1 MTNPQ
6 NRANLITETDLAE
19 RLQVS
24 KKLLQKMRYEG
35 NGPRYVKI
43 GRLVRYQI
51 KDVEAYLNDATLSFT
66 KEGITQDLKS

>member
-1 MTNPQ
+1 MTESQQPTI
-6 NRANLITETDLAE
+6 LITETELAE

-43 GRLVRYQI
+43 GRLVRYRI
-51 KDVEAYLNDATLSFT
+51 KDIEAYLNASTLTFT
-66 KEGITQDLKS
+66 REEA

>member
-6 NRANLITETDLAE
+6 NHPKLITETDLAK

-51 KDVEAYLNDATLSFT
+51 KDVEAYLNESTLSFT
-66 KEGITQDLKS
+66 KEGTLELDS

>member
-1 MTNPQ
+1 MTDPQ
-6 NRANLITETDLAE
+6 NTEKLITETDLAK

-43 GRLVRYQI
+43 GRLVRYQV
-51 KDVEAYLNDATLSFT
+51 KDIEAYLNASTLTFT
-66 KEGITQDLKS
+66 REEA